1 MSMRKWTLLL
11 CLAGLLGQAAA
22 QEIAVPMKDYAAED
36 AVFAP
41 FVSRVRVG
49 LRQDTVVLTWIDAED
64 VSGSCVVYRSTEPI
78 TKESFKYA
86 TKVGIVAYGTGR
98 FEDKPGQ
105 KGEYYYAILVLD
117 GSGKPYEIFIPFKN
131 STAVAIEPEIQEKP
145 VKAAVEPEKPSVAS
159 SISATVDGDAV
170 RISLVA
176 PSRGHRLILYRG
188 TEQIRD
194 SAGILSASIVTIF
207 EDSAKEVKDYPVP
220 GIDYYYAVVDE
231 VNLKNSEV
239 SLKPGENATTKAV
252 RIASG
257 AYRVGLPDIS
267 PLSRSLPLPYLVVN
281 DSISTGQGIGRS
293 ISIGKPAP
301 ISSLTEKAIDG
312 ILSGIKDEEES
323 VPEVVILDSELS
335 APSSGEEYTLSM
347 IVRDTIQTKKWQD
360 AVSQI
365 EKFLSLHRSQETE
378 ARSRLYLGQA
388 YALSGMYR
396 DALFSLLMAQ
406 DSNYARVKPWIE
418 YCLKALRA
426 ES

>member
-1 MSMRKWTLLL
+1 MRKWTLVF
-11 CLAGLLGQAAA
+11 CLAGILGQAVA
-22 QEIAVPMKDYAAED
+22 QEIAVPMKDYSAED

-86 TKVGIVAYGTGR
+86 TKVGIVAYGAGR
-98 FEDKPGQ
+98 FEDTPSE
-105 KGEYYYAILVLD
+105 KGEYYYAVLVLD
-117 GSGKPYEIFIPFKN
+117 VSGKPYEIFIPFKN
-131 STAVAIEPEIQEKP
+131 STVVAIEPEIPEKP
-145 VKAAVEPEKPSVAS
+145 KQLAAEPEKSGQPS
-159 SISATVDGDAV
+159 SIAASVDGDSV
-170 RISLVA
+170 RISLSSPA
-176 PSRGHRLILYRG
+176 RGHRLILYRG

-207 EDSAKEVKDYPVP
+207 EDSTKELKDYPVP

-257 AYRVGLPDIS
+257 AYRVGLPDVS

-281 DSISTGQGIGRS
+281 NSISTGESIGQS
-293 ISIGKPAP
+293 ISIGTPAP
-301 ISSLTEKAIDG
+301 ISSLTEKAIDN
-312 ILSGIKDEEES
+312 ILSGIKEDEAS
-323 VPEVVILDSELS
+323 LPEVVILDTELS
-335 APSSGEEYTLSM
+335 APSSGEDYTLAM

-388 YALSGMYR
+388 YAQTGMYR

-406 DSNYARVKPWIE
+406 DSNYAKVKPWIE
-418 YCLKALRA
+418 YCLKALRS